1 MKKFFIQPQLVAGGA
16 LLLIIL
22 VFSLCGSGISPFDPY
37 AISPLTRL
45 QPPGATHWFGTD
57 NFGRDLFVRVAL
69 AVRISLSVGAA
80 VALAAG
86 VIGMTIGLLCAW
98 YRWLDLLLMRICD
111 GLFAFP
117 SLLLAIAIVG
127 ILGPNT
133 ANVVL
138 ALSLVYVPSV
148 ARVIRAA
155 ALAIKEKNYIE
166 ALRAQGAS
174 GARIIWLHLLPNVVS
189 PLIVQVSWIFSV
201 AILTEAALSFLG
213 SGIPA
218 PMPSLGNLLLE
229 GKKVIFTAW
238 WMTFF
243 PGIAIVLLILALNI
257 VGDALRDGADRGLQ
271 PLTRR
276 LLRQLKNETPGR

>member
-1 MKKFFIQPQLVAGGA
+1 MKKFFSQRQLAAGCA
-16 LLLIIL
+16 LLGIIVL
-22 VFSLCGSGISPFDPY
+22 FSLFGSWASPFDPY
-37 AISPLTRL
+37 SISPLTRL
-45 QPPGATHWFGTD
+45 KPPDAAHWFGSD

-69 AVRISLSVGAA
+69 AVRISLSVGVA

-86 VIGMTIGLLCAW
+86 VIGTAIGLLCAW
-98 YRWLDLLLMRICD
+98 YRWLDLILMRICD

-127 ILGPNT
+127 ILGPNIS
-133 ANVVL
+133 NVVL

-155 ALAIKEKNYIE
+155 ALVIKEKNYIE
-166 ALRAQGAS
+166 ALRAQGAT
-174 GARIIWLHLLPNVVS
+174 GARIIWLHLLPNVIS

-257 VGDALRDGADRGLQ
+257 IGDALRDGADRGHK

-276 LLRQLKNETPGR
+276 LLRQLKTEASGR